1 MGKRGPPK
9 TPLALLQS
17 RGSWLANERSECEMP
32 EGLPSAPDWLTEGAR
47 AHWFRLIPLL
57 STAGI
62 LRQTDGN
69 SLARYCMQLDR
80 WIECEKFIQDHGMVL
95 ETEKGLVNYPHVATS
110 LRLSEL
116 LTKAEDRFGLN
127 PSSRSSVGG
136 ADKKENVN
144 GKSRFFA

>member
-1 MGKRGPPK
+1 
-9 TPLALLQS
+9 
-17 RGSWLANERSECEMP
+17 
-32 EGLPSAPDWLTEGAR
+32 
-47 AHWFRLIPLL
+47 
-57 STAGI
+57 
-62 LRQTDGN
+62 
-69 SLARYCMQLDR
+69 MQLDR